1 MVLHKSYTSLHPLA
15 GSLTTASIGESPKRF
30 ETQPKLLPDKWGD
43 HKALHWT
50 LPGPPQAVQPVFRLR
65 PTINLS
71 CPEECNKEDWLDLLE
86 KAWTDTKHY
95 LPPDPS
101 WAQLCQHAERICIIA
116 LDRLGIPRQAP
127 PKLP

>member
-15 GSLTTASIGESPKRF
+15 GSLTTVSTGESPRGL
-30 ETQPKLLPDKWGD
+30 KLSLSCFLTNGGIT
-43 HKALHWT
+43 KALHWT